1 MFDLQLLGKKLNGCR
16 SRLEYTV
23 EEVVNG
29 TGISRDRLNDFEKG
43 ILKPTGDEILILADF
58 FKEDYKFFISNQQS
72 SASENTDSL
81 YRQFGNEFSKED
93 RRSIQEFLYLCECEA
108 DIWKLLDKRKKE
120 YQLPLRKNN
129 YFNFNEAEEIAMKV
143 REFLGYKDNE
153 LLNNIFDDFRTLGLH
168 IFRREL
174 SNSNLSGIFIQH
186 PVAGKC
192 ILINYSEDLYRQNF
206 TLAHEVAH
214 SIFDTDVSYNVS
226 FTKDGNDIKEI
237 RANRFA
243 AAFLMPGNVLKKL
256 KITNWSQEILVKLA
270 KQFRVN
276 IISLLYRLK
285 SLNLMIQV
293 DFESFEKLKLP
304 SQFKEDP
311 ELKNLP
317 EKIVMAKSNVLKKG
331 LSSTYIRECHEAYTN
346 SLISQSR
353 LAEML
358 LIPEED
364 LTVLLSLFNLR
375 LIYEF

>member
-1 MFDLQLLGKKLNGCR
+1 MFDLQLLGKKLYGCR

-29 TGISRDRLNDFEKG
+29 TGINKNRITDFEKG
-43 ILKPTGDEILILADF
+43 ILEPTGDEILILADF
-58 FKEDYKFFISNQQS
+58 FKEDYKFFISNQQT
-72 SASENTDSL
+72 SASENADKL

-93 RRSIQEFLYLCECEA
+93 RRRIQEFLYLCECES
-108 DIWKLLDKRKKE
+108 DVWELLDKSKKT
-120 YQLPLRKNN
+120 YQLPSEK
-129 YFNFNEAEEIAMKV
+129 FHFSVEPEKIAKQV
-143 REFLGYKDNE
+143 REFIGYNENDLLG
-153 LLNNIFDDFRTLGLH
+153 NIFDDFRKLGIH

-186 PVAGKC
+186 PIAGKC
-192 ILINYSEDLYRQNF
+192 VLVNYSEDLYRQNF

-214 SIFDTDVSYNVS
+214 SIFDTEAAYNVS

-243 AAFLMPGNVLKKL
+243 AAFLMPASAITKL
-256 KITNWSQEILVKLA
+256 KITAWRNEILIQLA

-276 IISLLYRLK
+276 IIALLYRLK
-285 SLNLMIQV
+285 SLNLIKPS
-293 DFESFEKLKLP
+293 DFESFKKLKLP
-304 SQFKEDP
+304 SNDKEDP
-311 ELKNLP
+311 ELKGLP
-317 EKIVMAKSNVLKKG
+317 EKTVIAKSKILKRG
-331 LSSTYIRECHEAYTN
+331 LSTTYIRECHEAYFN
-346 SLISQSR
+346 SQISQSR

-364 LTVLLSLFNLR
+364 LTDLLGLFNLK

>member
-29 TGISRDRLNDFEKG
+29 TGINKDRINDFEKG
-43 ILKPTGDEILILADF
+43 ILEPTGDEILILADF
-58 FKEDYKFFISNQQS
+58 FKEDYKFFISNQQT
-72 SASENTDSL
+72 SASENADKL

-93 RRSIQEFLYLCECEA
+93 RRRIQEFLYLCECES
-108 DIWKLLDKRKKE
+108 DVWELLDKIKKP
-120 YQLPLRKNN
+120 YQLPSEK
-129 YFNFNEAEEIAMKV
+129 FHFSEEPEKIAKQV
-143 REFLGYKDNE
+143 REFLGYNDND
-153 LLNNIFDDFRTLGLH
+153 LLGNIFDDFRKLGIH

-186 PVAGKC
+186 PIAGKC
-192 ILINYSEDLYRQNF
+192 VLVNYSEDLYRQNF

-214 SIFDTDVSYNVS
+214 SIFDTEAAYNVS

-243 AAFLMPGNVLKKL
+243 AAFLMPASAITKL
-256 KITNWSQEILVKLA
+256 KITAWSNEILIKLA

-276 IISLLYRLK
+276 IIALLYRLK
-285 SLNLMIQV
+285 SLNLIKSS
-293 DFESFEKLKLP
+293 DFESFKKLKLP
-304 SQFKEDP
+304 SNDKEDP
-311 ELKNLP
+311 ELKGLV
-317 EKIVMAKSNVLKKG
+317 EKTAIAKSKILKRG
-331 LSSTYIRECHEAYTN
+331 LSTTYIRECHEAYFN

-364 LTVLLSLFNLR
+364 LTDLLGLFNLK

>member
-1 MFDLQLLGKKLNGCR
+1 MFDLQLLGKKLNGYR

-29 TGISRDRLNDFEKG
+29 TGINKDRINDFEKG
-43 ILKPTGDEILILADF
+43 ILEPTGDEILILADF
-58 FKEDYKFFISNQQS
+58 FKEDYKFFISNQQT
-72 SASENTDSL
+72 SASENADKL

-93 RRSIQEFLYLCECEA
+93 RRRIQEFLYLCECES
-108 DIWKLLDKRKKE
+108 DVWELLDKRKKP
-120 YQLPLRKNN
+120 YKLPSEK
-129 YFNFNEAEEIAMKV
+129 FHFSVEPEEIAKQV
-143 REFLGYKDNE
+143 REFIGYNDNDLLG
-153 LLNNIFDDFRTLGLH
+153 NIFDDFRKLGIH

-186 PVAGKC
+186 PIAGKC
-192 ILINYSEDLYRQNF
+192 VLVNYSEDLYRQNF

-214 SIFDTDVSYNVS
+214 SIFDTEAAYNVS

-243 AAFLMPGNVLKKL
+243 AAFLMPASAITKL
-256 KITNWSQEILVKLA
+256 KITAWSNEILIKLA

-276 IISLLYRLK
+276 IIALLYRLK
-285 SLNLMIQV
+285 SLNLIKPF
-293 DFESFEKLKLP
+293 DFESFKRLKLP
-304 SQFKEDP
+304 SNDKEDP
-311 ELKNLP
+311 ELKGLV
-317 EKIVMAKSNVLKKG
+317 EKTAIAKSKILKRG
-331 LSSTYIRECHEAYTN
+331 LSSTYIRECHEAYFN

-364 LTVLLSLFNLR
+364 LTDLLGLFNLK

>member
-29 TGISRDRLNDFEKG
+29 TGINKDRINDFEKG
-43 ILKPTGDEILILADF
+43 ILEPTGDEILILADF
-58 FKEDYKFFISNQQS
+58 FKEDYKFFISNQQT
-72 SASENTDSL
+72 SASENADKL

-93 RRSIQEFLYLCECEA
+93 RRRIQEFLYLCECES
-108 DIWKLLDKRKKE
+108 DVWELLDKSKKP
-120 YQLPLRKNN
+120 YQLPSEK
-129 YFNFNEAEEIAMKV
+129 FHFSEEPEKIAKQV
-143 REFLGYKDNE
+143 REFIGYNDNDLLG
-153 LLNNIFDDFRTLGLH
+153 NIFDDFRKLGIH

-186 PVAGKC
+186 PIAGKC
-192 ILINYSEDLYRQNF
+192 VLVNYSEDLYRQNF

-214 SIFDTDVSYNVS
+214 SIFDTDAAYNVS
-226 FTKDGNDIKEI
+226 FTRQGDDIKEI

-243 AAFLMPGNVLKKL
+243 AAFLMPASAISKL
-256 KITNWSQEILVKLA
+256 KITTWNNEILIKLA
-270 KQFRVN
+270 KQFKVN
-276 IISLLYRLK
+276 IVSLLIRLQ
-285 SLNLMIQV
+285 S
-293 DFESFEKLKLP
+293 LKLIQK
-304 SQFKEDP
+304 SDAKKFEHLKLSRNDKEDP
-311 ELKNLP
+311 ELKGLP
-317 EKIVMAKSNVLKKG
+317 EKTVIAKAKILKRG
-331 LSSTYIRECHEAYTN
+331 LSTTYIRECHEAYFN

-364 LTVLLSLFNLR
+364 LTDLLGLFNLK

>member
-29 TGISRDRLNDFEKG
+29 TGINKDRINDFEKG
-43 ILKPTGDEILILADF
+43 ILEPTGDEILILADF
-58 FKEDYKFFISNQQS
+58 FKEDYKFFISNQQT
-72 SASENTDSL
+72 SASENADKL

-93 RRSIQEFLYLCECEA
+93 RRRIQEFLYLCECES
-108 DIWKLLDKRKKE
+108 DVWELLDKIKKP
-120 YQLPLRKNN
+120 YQLPSEK
-129 YFNFNEAEEIAMKV
+129 FHFSEQPEKIAKQV
-143 REFLGYKDNE
+143 REFLGYNDND
-153 LLNNIFDDFRTLGLH
+153 LLGNIFDDFRKLGIH

-186 PVAGKC
+186 PIAGKC
-192 ILINYSEDLYRQNF
+192 VLVNYSEDLYRQNF

-214 SIFDTDVSYNVS
+214 SIFDTDAAYNVS
-226 FTKDGNDIKEI
+226 FTRQGDDIKEI

-243 AAFLMPGNVLKKL
+243 AAFLMPASAISKL
-256 KITNWSQEILVKLA
+256 KITAWSNEILIKLA
-270 KQFRVN
+270 KQFKVN
-276 IISLLYRLK
+276 IVSLLIRLQ
-285 SLNLMIQV
+285 S
-293 DFESFEKLKLP
+293 LKLIQK
-304 SQFKEDP
+304 SDAKKFEHLKLSRNDKEDP
-311 ELKNLP
+311 ELKGLP
-317 EKIVMAKSNVLKKG
+317 EKTVIAKAKILKRG
-331 LSSTYIRECHEAYTN
+331 LSTTYIRECHEAYFN

-364 LTVLLSLFNLR
+364 LTDLLGLFNLK